1 MHRKSGM
8 KRSWAVTAAAA
19 AAALALV
26 GCSSGGGS
34 GGSPGGGSAG
44 GTKSLTVPSQDP
56 TATLKVLSILSLKND
71 NMQPVLDAFAKA
83 HPTIKINW
91 QTVPF
96 DALAST
102 VDSRI
107 SKKTG
112 DPDVYWADQ
121 PRISA
126 LAARGEA
133 ADLTSAFAADKDK
146 FDPTA
151 YQAGLFKDKLWA
163 LPIANSS
170 QLLYYNKD
178 LLNKAGVPAPS
189 ADPTNRITWEQLT
202 ADAAKA
208 KKAGARYGLVFGQV
222 DRYYQLEPLPVSKGG
237 SAGGSGGGNLTPD
250 ITSQPWVDAFTWYG
264 KLFANGVSPRGTK
277 PETSDSDFLAGKTAF
292 LVQGPWTLP
301 TLQTSKLKYGVAAHP
316 MFQGGKAVTPTG
328 SWSLAVNPFS
338 KSQEAASIFLKF
350 MAIDQGSGYI
360 KYRTS
365 PELAAS
371 VAGKQVYFSKPV
383 FKSAE
388 GQKAAKILNYETAHT
403 AVNRLQTVGYIE
415 FEEIMNRA
423 FSDIRNGADA
433 KTTLQ
438 KASDELNSAWSKYK

>member
-1 MHRKSGM
+1 MHRNRM
-8 KRSWAVTAAAA
+8 KRGWAVTAAGAV
-19 AAALALV
+19 AALAIA
-26 GCSSGGGS
+26 GCSSAGGG
-34 GGSPGGGSAG
+34 GEQAG
-44 GTKSLTVPSQDP
+44 GTAAGAKPLTVPAQDP
-56 TATLKVLSILSLKND
+56 TATVKVLSILSLKND

-83 HPTIKINW
+83 HPTIKVEW

-112 DPDVYWADQ
+112 DPDIYWADQ

-133 ADLTSAFAADKDK
+133 AELTSAFAADKDK

-151 YQAGLFKDKLWA
+151 YQAGVFQDKLWA

-178 LLNKAGVPAPS
+178 LLDKAGVTYPS
-189 ADPTNRITWEQLT
+189 ADPTKRITWEQLS

-208 KKAGARYGLVFGQV
+208 KKGGARYGLVFGQV

-237 SAGGSGGGNLTPD
+237 SPGATGEGNLTPD

-264 KLFANGVSPRGTK
+264 KQFADGISPKGSK

-301 TLQTSKLKYGVAAHP
+301 MLQSSKVNWGVAAHP
-316 MFQGGKAVTPTG
+316 MFAGGKAATPTG
-328 SWSLAVNPFS
+328 SWSLAINPFS
-338 KSQEAASIFLKF
+338 KSQEAAAVFLKF

-371 VAGKQVYFSKPV
+371 VAGKDVYFSKPV

-388 GQKAAKILNYETAHT
+388 GQKAAKILNYETANT